1 MASEEA
7 RGTKVPAVVDEFEG
21 RRGTGFAWKGDPVA
35 ALTKLLG
42 AEGPRSNK
50 ALSDPSLLR
59 LVLHWIR
66 EGSQGVDAAMASIS
80 SISL

>member
-7 RGTKVPAVVDEFEG
+7 RGTKVPAVVDEFEEK
-21 RRGTGFAWKGDPVA
+21 RGTGFAWTGDPA
-35 ALTKLLG
+35 AELTKLLG
-42 AEGPRSNK
+42 AEGPRPNK

-59 LVLHWIR
+59 LVLLWVR
-66 EGSQGVDAAMASIS
+66 EGSQGVEAAMASIS